1 MNTGICPLCSRRCVV
16 ALSART
22 LTHTLVYSHS
32 VTHTHTHSC
41 IHSHT
46 HDLTL
51 SHTHSCT
58 HSRTRVLTLSHS
70 LTLTHTP
77 VLTVTLMHSHSHS
90 HTLPLTHV
98 LRSTAHPPSDD
109 WAPRCW
115 GSVRSRRLPHWT
127 DGPCLRHL
135 GGGDPAAHHPPGASL
150 TAPSSAPP
158 RSLRVPAERLLS
170 PLGSHTHTW

>member
-51 SHTHSCT
+51 SHTLVYPQPHSCT
-58 HSRTRVLTLSHS
+58 HTQS
-70 LTLTHTP
+70 LTHTNIHTP
-77 VLTVTLMHSHSHS
+77 VLTVTLMHSHS

>member
-51 SHTHSCT
+51 SHTLVYPQPHSCT
-58 HSRTRVLTLSHS
+58 HTQSLTHTNTHS
-70 LTLTHTP
+70 CTHCHTHALTLTLTHTTP
-77 VLTVTLMHSHSHS
+77 D
-90 HTLPLTHV
+90 P
-98 LRSTAHPPSDD
+98 RPQEYSTPSL
-109 WAPRCW
+109 
-115 GSVRSRRLPHWT
+115 RRLGPT
-127 DGPCLRHL
+127 LLGQRALPQAATLDGWAVPAPS
-135 GGGDPAAHHPPGASL
+135 GGGGPAAHHPPGASL
-150 TAPSSAPP
+150 TAPSSAPQ
-158 RSLRVPAERLLS
+158 RGLRVPAERLLS